1 MVPRT
6 LLRQSRRSAQFR
18 DELSAAVSKVR
29 HISVGAQILGVEFR
43 HFSVRSSRIL
53 ALAFGPQR
61 ACFRS
66 FYGTGQKIHSG
77 LPVLHKCA
85 NPACSNRFRR
95 LNLGKLFQVEKPFL
109 PVSVSR
115 CLTTKRR
122 TRSPRRTE
130 HYWLCD
136 PCSLLLT
143 LTFEKGSGMITVPLP
158 AAIRKVAADSC
169 LIELRAAT
177 AQT

>member
-1 MVPRT
+1 M
-6 LLRQSRRSAQFR
+6 
-18 DELSAAVSKVR
+18 SKVR

-95 LNLGKLFQVEKPFL
+95 LNLGKLFVEKAFL

-143 LTFEKGSGMITVPLP
+143 LTFEKGSGMIAVPLP